1 MPDHIVELKPRP
13 RGRVTI
19 KLAGGRFFTVPLD
32 QTRALSVGT
41 ALSDGEISR
50 LDRIDQYFR
59 GKSKAMLLLSKRART
74 RAQIKTALEKLSIE
88 PSIRDGILTEL
99 IETGLV
105 DDRRFAR
112 EYVHLKSEVRGFG
125 PHRLRR
131 DLTRLG
137 VGSAIVDEA
146 LDGSFDSEKQTSM
159 ARELALRRTGG
170 GSVDERTARRIADL
184 LRRKGFDFEV
194 VNRVVY
200 DLLHRREDGGALE

>member
-1 MPDHIVELKPRP
+1 MPEHIVELKPRP
-13 RGRVTI
+13 RGRVTVR
-19 KLAGGRFFTVPLD
+19 LTGGRFFTVPLD

-41 ALSDGEISR
+41 TLSDGEISR
-50 LDRIDQYFR
+50 LDRIDQFFR

-88 PSIRDGILTEL
+88 PSIRDGILSEL

-112 EYVHLKSEVRGFG
+112 EFVQLKSEVRGFG

-137 VGSAIVDEA
+137 VGSATVNEV

-159 ARELALRRTGG
+159 ARELALRRAGD
-170 GSVDERTARRIADL
+170 GSVDEKTARRIADL

-194 VNRVVY
+194 VNHVIY
-200 DLLHRREDGGALE
+200 ELLHRREDGGALE